1 MEIVIWC
8 GKYGINNCGRH
19 YIAPVFGVK
28 RFEKAKKNTN
38 WFQKQNDKKT
48 FSDFLKEAIKKNNL
62 EQRKESVGN

>member
-38 WFQKQNDKKT
+38 WFQKQNDKKHSAT
-48 FSDFLKEAIKKNNL
+48 F
-62 EQRKESVGN
+62 